1 MNSGKI
7 LGGILLVSC
16 TTIGGG
22 ILVLPTNTVAAGFL
36 PTCLSL
42 IICWLFMTYSALCM
56 LEVTLWSKVETNLIS
71 MARSTLGW
79 PGQLLAWITYIL
91 LLYALISAY
100 LKACIAWI
108 STLLSPY
115 NGLQIN
121 NNISLPILALF
132 MGIVIFLGTNIAD
145 LLNRLFSLF
154 LIIAY
159 GTLIINIPNIELQA
173 LHHTNFLNL
182 PVIIPFITTTFG
194 FAIIVPSLTHYLHQ
208 QTKPLVLV
216 IVIGSLIPLIVYIL
230 WELVMLSTLYIE
242 GPYGL
247 SVLSKSQADGT
258 EISNALEKVF
268 NNPWLNVS
276 TKSFSILAILT
287 SLIGVCLSLFHFLAD
302 GLQLSQKS
310 WTGIQ
315 LFLLTFIPP
324 VLSVL
329 LLPTGFVKIISFSS
343 IFIAILL
350 GLLPIMMVWSG
361 RYYHQK
367 ISKFTLCGGKPL
379 LMLGIVFFIY
389 VIFQELY
396 VILV

>member
-159 GTLIINIPNIELQA
+159 GTLIINIPNIDLQA

-367 ISKFTLCGGKPL
+367 TSKFTLCGGKPL